1 MTDPDR
7 HNPDIPDD
15 RAADAFRAAMSG
27 LNTPGELDPD
37 AARRGAAARRNAR
50 LAIGGLVLVVIA
62 AAGAV
67 GLPVLLGSGPDGPN
81 PPTIANAPDPLPGD
95 PAPSGWR
102 TEQYRGITFQVPED
116 WGYAFEPGPAWCA
129 GSDGKTPRPEHRKP
143 YVALG
148 EPQVLP
154 AIACTELPDA
164 LITEHAAATQPTDK
178 KADGRSELGN
188 GFWEVTRTV
197 DAVRLRAVS
206 RDVELA
212 QRIVDSGEPAGDDAR
227 CDPDH
232 PLAGDPEVRPT
243 PAGDVTGYGAVDRI
257 ALCQYEVGPGQGLRA
272 AAELTGPEAQH
283 LIDGVAAAPS
293 NESASCRTE
302 VPEQPAGDALDLAVV
317 LRVQTA
323 EGVHEL
329 ILRQRGCPEGGKT
342 VVGGFDDGTTV
353 RAATA
358 ETCRAVLVQPL
369 LIEAGSGS
377 VVERCRKG

>member
-37 AARRGAAARRNAR
+37 AARRGPRARRHAR
-50 LAIGGLVLVVIA
+50 
-62 AAGAV
+62 
-67 GLPVLLGSGPDGPN
+67 PPPDGPN

-164 LITEHAAATQPTDK
+164 LITEHAAATQPADT

-212 QRIVDSGEPAGDDAR
+212 QRIV
-227 CDPDH
+227 
-232 PLAGDPEVRPT
+232 
-243 PAGDVTGYGAVDRI
+243 
-257 ALCQYEVGPGQGLRA
+257 
-272 AAELTGPEAQH
+272 
-283 LIDGVAAAPS
+283 
-293 NESASCRTE
+293 
-302 VPEQPAGDALDLAVV
+302 
-317 LRVQTA
+317 
-323 EGVHEL
+323 
-329 ILRQRGCPEGGKT
+329 
-342 VVGGFDDGTTV
+342 
-353 RAATA
+353 
-358 ETCRAVLVQPL
+358 
-369 LIEAGSGS
+369 
-377 VVERCRKG
+377 